1 MIYGYKSFSL
11 DIKDLDKKQGIVTGY
26 FSNFDTKDS
35 DGDVIRK
42 GAFTKSIMENGP
54 EGKGRVKHLFN
65 HDPGKPLGLITML
78 KEDDYGLYYESKVGT
93 HSLGQDFIKMAES
106 GLIREHSIGFSTIKE
121 GKNAK
126 ENYNEI
132 FEVKLYEGSSL
143 TAWGANENT
152 PLLDMKGVK
161 LQDISDRIKAFEKF
175 VRNTDATDETIEL
188 CLLQIKQL
196 GELVESM
203 TTQPVET
210 VEPDD
215 EAKKLR
221 EAIILLTIE
230 NFNNGN

>member
-54 EGKGRVKHLFN
+54 EGKGRVKHLLN
-65 HDPGKPLGLITML
+65 HDPGKPLGLLTVL

-93 HSLGQDFIKMAES
+93 HSLGQDYIKMAES
-106 GLIREHSIGFSTIKE
+106 GLIKEHSIGFITLKE
-121 GKNAK
+121 SKNAK
-126 ENYNEI
+126 EDFNEI

-143 TAWGANENT
+143 TSWGANENT
-152 PLLDMKGVK
+152 PLMGIKGVK
-161 LQDISDRIKAFEKF
+161 IESICDRIKAFEKF

-203 TTQPVET
+203 TTEPEVSVQPE
-210 VEPDD
+210 D